1 MHDLQKGSISW
12 LLFIH
17 QSQYDYE
24 NIFSRLKF
32 WFYLKKEKENLYFIL
47 VDIWFS
53 QCTFFEY
60 TTPNLEDYCK
70 YYKEHIRGVL
80 NSRIC
85 DYQWNGNTLYL

>member
-1 MHDLQKGSISW
+1 MIYKKVAFHGFY
-12 LLFIH
+12 LFIKA
-17 QSQYDYE
+17 
-24 NIFSRLKF
+24 NMITKTFFLKF
-32 WFYLKKEKENLYFIL
+32 WFYLKKEKENLYCIL

-60 TTPNLEDYCK
+60 TTSDLEDYCM
-70 YYKEHIRGVL
+70 YYKDHIRGVL

>member
-32 WFYLKKEKENLYFIL
+32 WFYLKKEKENLYCIYIGWYLIFAM
-47 VDIWFS
+47 
-53 QCTFFEY
+53 
-60 TTPNLEDYCK
+60 
-70 YYKEHIRGVL
+70 HIFWIYNPKPRELLQVL
-80 NSRIC
+80 
-85 DYQWNGNTLYL
+85 

>member
-1 MHDLQKGSISW
+1 MIYKKVAFHGFY
-12 LLFIH
+12 LFIKA
-17 QSQYDYE
+17 
-24 NIFSRLKF
+24 NMITKTFFSRLKF
-32 WFYLKKEKENLYFIL
+32 WFYFKKEKENLYCIL

-53 QCTFFEY
+53 RCTFFEY